1 MRVTSAS
8 SNGNKKIDGPG
19 GTMFEQYL
27 KQSDVRGSKSIN
39 RCPKLSF
46 VASSHDFSV
55 LHKRTTFFCKSS
67 FNWNSCLQLW
77 AYSFFLLF
85 QRTSKWEFY
94 DDHEYYYFLIWHQL
108 KKLRKLNFLDQYLLS
123 LILSIL
129 LFNISVFE
137 VNKEDCQWRP

>member
-8 SNGNKKIDGPG
+8 PNSNKKIDGPG

-27 KQSDVRGSKSIN
+27 RQSDVRGSKSIN

-46 VASSHDFSV
+46 VASSHDFFV
-55 LHKRTTFFCKSS
+55 LHKRTTLFVRAHSIETAVYNFEYI
-67 FNWNSCLQLW
+67 L
-77 AYSFFLLF
+77 FFLLF

-94 DDHEYYYFLIWHQL
+94 DDYEYYYFLIWHQL

-137 VNKEDCQWRP
+137 VNKEDC